1 MPQFRRSIANLTK
14 NGPVLELR
22 IEPVLAVQEMEILRA
37 NGQEVPSV
45 SLRGLID
52 TGASS
57 SLLESTV
64 FDTLGIEPYAFVD
77 LYTASTTAPLRRG
90 KYRVR
95 VVLTETIAFEVDA
108 VSGTLTGQNIQCLIG
123 RDVLE
128 ELVFTY
134 NSPKNNFTVTYRE

>member
-1 MPQFRRSIANLTK
+1 MPQFRRSIANLTR
-14 NGPVLELR
+14 NGPVLEVR
-22 IEPVLAVQEMEILRA
+22 IEPVLAVQEILRA

-52 TGASS
+52 TGASG

-123 RDVLE
+123 RDILE

-134 NSPKNNFTVTYRE
+134 NGPKNQFTVTYRE